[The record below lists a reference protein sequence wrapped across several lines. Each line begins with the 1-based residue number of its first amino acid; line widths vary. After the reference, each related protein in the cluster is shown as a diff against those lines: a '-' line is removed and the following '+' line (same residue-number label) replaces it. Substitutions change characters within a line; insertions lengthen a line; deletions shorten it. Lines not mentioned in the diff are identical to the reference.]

1 MYDRLLR
8 ESEGRR
14 GEGIASAMVGVS
26 ASRGAA
32 WLIPATRQ
40 ETTTE
45 RYVGEECFNKLIPNY
60 PPKALTLRALT
71 DNGPDAMA
79 GRRKL
84 HSVRGRE
91 AFFVKTRPNRGCR
104 KATEGR

>member
-1 MYDRLLR
+1 MFQQIDSKPSTKGTY
-8 ESEGRR
+8 
-14 GEGIASAMVGVS
+14 
-26 ASRGAA
+26 
-32 WLIPATRQ
+32 T
-40 ETTTE
+40 
-45 RYVGEECFNKLIPNY
+45 
-60 PPKALTLRALT
+60 T